1 MLQKKNPSTT
11 LVASSNKQLFS
22 IGATGYVVQAP
33 PPKMDSFRVEGY
45 KVPDMEEY
53 FNNIKEEIP
62 HIKVQQTPPMYHH
75 LKENLRKIIDSLII
89 SDDRH
94 PLKEAFN
101 IYVFPTYEYVN
112 EYLQPM
118 IKGQVTTYYNT
129 KTTDPVTGQQ
139 VDYFDPITGRNEYED
154 VEEKSPEHHALIRLF
169 QTDPDEITALFIDV
183 QTFLKEVRNLQ
194 LQFIDSF
201 KVKQSEPRNY
211 QGYIPI
217 TKDEHT
223 ILLELKQDME
233 MAITMAKASVQF
245 VETFLIYHFTK
256 LEDMNI
262 DYFARKVNFGE
273 FPRVLQHAYLI
284 LTYMRDLIVNDE
296 DYIHAT
302 LRIDTDSMYKLFQV
316 TTNTTLVIKP
326 STNYTDQLNPS
337 YIEVLSDEES
347 EEQPPP
353 KQTPAPKKI
362 TYITIDDFETDS
374 EEEQEQQKKKAKPPS
389 PKYWEQ
395 NLGKRKS
402 QKTNFYK

>member
-33 PPKMDSFRVEGY
+33 RPKMDSFRVEGY
-45 KVPDMEEY
+45 KVPDMEDY
-53 FNNIKEEIP
+53 FNRIKEEIP
-62 HIKVQQTPPMYHH
+62 HIKVQQTPAMYTH
-75 LKENLRKIIDSLII
+75 LQNGIWKIINSLII
-89 SDDRH
+89 NDDRH

-112 EYLQPM
+112 EHLQIM
-118 IKGQVTTYYNT
+118 IPGQVTTYYNT

-139 VDYFDPITGRNEYED
+139 VDYYDPITGLNKIED
-154 VEEKSPEHHALIRLF
+154 VVEKSPYHYALIRIF
-169 QTDPDEITALFIDV
+169 QTEPDEITALFIDI
-183 QTFLKEVRNLQ
+183 QKFLQLVRNLQ
-194 LQFIDSF
+194 LQFIDSY
-201 KVKQSEPRNY
+201 KVKEGEP
-211 QGYIPI
+211 QDKFGYISI
-217 TKDEHT
+217 EKDEYR
-223 ILLELKQDME
+223 ILLELKHDVE
-233 MAITMAKASVQF
+233 IAITMAKAAVEF
-245 VETFLIYHFTK
+245 VEVFIIYHFTK
-256 LEDMNI
+256 FEDFHI
-262 DYFARKVNFGE
+262 HAHKLQFGE
-273 FPRVLQHAYLI
+273 FPEVIRHAYLI

-296 DYIHAT
+296 DYQHA
-302 LRIDTDSMYKLFQV
+302 RIRVNTDTIGGKFKIAVS
-316 TTNTTLVIKP
+316 NTLV
-326 STNYTDQLNPS
+326 TNPTPRFADQLNPS

-347 EEQPPP
+347 EEEPPP
-353 KQTPAPKKI
+353 KKQTPAPKKI